1 MSVYVTSLVWK
12 FSKASGSTLLVALA
26 IADFADDEGRAFPA
40 VGTLATKARVSERT
54 AQYALSEL
62 VSFNELAIERGTGPK
77 GCNTYTILVDNLR
90 TAARTQQGGAKPAGG
105 ADSAG
110 VQNTAEGGATH
121 CTQTTIEPSSKKKKK
136 KEASASA
143 PIFNPKTGRIEGIPD
158 HAMAK
163 WVTTFDGL
171 NVAAEISRAECWLLS
186 NPKREKADYLR
197 FLNNWLSKAHR
208 EVKTNPA
215 SHRVNAPTKT
225 QHRAAFSTF
234 LHGSVTQPERAP
246 LFQGAADVI
255 DVVATPLQ

>member
-1 MSVYVTSLVWK
+1 MSVYATSLVWK
-12 FSKASGSTLLVALA
+12 FSKAAGSTLLVALA

-54 AQYALSEL
+54 TQYALSEL
-62 VSFNELAIERGTGPK
+62 VSFGELAIERGTGPK
-77 GCNTYTILVDNLR
+77 GCNTYVLQLDALR
-90 TAARTQQGGAKPAGG
+90 CRPAAGIGGAKAAGG

-110 VQNTAEGGATH
+110 VQNAAQGGATH
-121 CTQTTIEPSSKKKKK
+121 CTQTIIEPSSKKKKK
-136 KEASASA
+136 ESA
-143 PIFNPKTGRIEGIPD
+143 PAPTFNRATGRIEGIPD
-158 HAMAK
+158 AAMAK
-163 WVTTFDGL
+163 WLVTFDGL

-186 NPKREKADYLR
+186 NPKREKEDYLR

-225 QHRAAFSTF
+225 LHRAAFSTF
-234 LHGSVTQPERAP
+234 LHGTPAPADRAP
-246 LFQGAADVI
+246 FFQGATDVI